1 MKCEHVRAAVRLQRE
16 HLCAQRL
23 EPDERTSKL
32 ANLTRSKAEQLFA
45 ATQSKAKQAAKEKEK
60 SWQELNE
67 HVEKLN
73 ALRLA
78 KEAADK
84 EAAEQSAAEKA
95 AAKKTRPLRS
105 PQGY

>member
-1 MKCEHVRAAVRLQRE
+1 MKCEHVRAAVRLQRK

-32 ANLTRSKAEQLFA
+32 ANLTKSKAEQRFA
-45 ATQSKAKQAAKEKEK
+45 ATQKRAKQVAKEKEK

-67 HVEKLN
+67 RVAKLK

-84 EAAEQSAAEKA
+84 EAAE
-95 AAKKTRPLRS
+95 
-105 PQGY
+105 

>member
-16 HLCAQRL
+16 NLCSQRL

-32 ANLTRSKAEQLFA
+32 AYLTKSKAEQLFA
-45 ATQSKAKQAAKEKEK
+45 ATQKKAKHAAKEKEK

-67 HVEKLN
+67 RVAKQR
-73 ALRLA
+73 AARLA

-84 EAAEQSAAEKA
+84 EAAEQAATEKA
-95 AAKKTRPLRS
+95 AAKKKS
-105 PQGY
+105 

>member
-16 HLCAQRL
+16 NLCSRWL
-23 EPDERTSKL
+23 EPDERTCRL
-32 ANLTRSKAEQLFA
+32 ANLTKSKAEQKFA
-45 ATQSKAKQAAKEKEK
+45 ATQKKAKQAVKEKDK
-60 SWQELNE
+60 SWQELTE
-67 HVEKLN
+67 RVAKLK

-84 EAAEQSAAEKA
+84 EAAKKSVAEKT

-105 PQGY
+105 PQGH

>member
-16 HLCAQRL
+16 NLCAQRL

-32 ANLTRSKAEQLFA
+32 ANLTRSKAEQQFA
-45 ATQSKAKQAAKEKEK
+45 ATQKKAKNAAKEKEK

-67 HVEKLN
+67 RVAKLK

-84 EAAEQSAAEKA
+84 EAAEQAAAEKA
-95 AAKKTRPLRS
+95 AAKKKRPSRS
-105 PQGY
+105 PKGD

>member
-16 HLCAQRL
+16 NLCSRRL
-23 EPDERTSKL
+23 EPNERTCSL
-32 ANLTRSKAEQLFA
+32 ANLTKSKAELQFA
-45 ATQSKAKQAAKEKEK
+45 ATQKRAKQAAKEKDK

-67 HVEKLN
+67 RVAKLK

-84 EAAEQSAAEKA
+84 EAAEQAAAEKA
-95 AAKKTRPLRS
+95 AAKKKRPSRS
-105 PQGY
+105 PQGH